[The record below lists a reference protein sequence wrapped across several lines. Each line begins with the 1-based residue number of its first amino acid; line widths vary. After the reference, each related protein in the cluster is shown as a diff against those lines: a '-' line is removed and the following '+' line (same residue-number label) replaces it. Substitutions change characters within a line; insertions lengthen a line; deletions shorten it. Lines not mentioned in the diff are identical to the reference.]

1 MKELSRR
8 MFLGSAAI
16 GSVAALSTGISGTA
30 QAKEVKKEKPWDVI
44 VVLFAQLQR
53 TTLVHVCVCLKK
65 PIVLMAIPFMLWEQL
80 LHGAPNGKKHAV
92 SRTLVR
98 QCLMT

>member
-16 GSVAALSTGISGTA
+16 GSVATLSTGISGTA

-44 VVLFAQLQR
+44 VVGAG
-53 TTLVHVCVCLKK
+53 TAGIVCAITAHDLGARVC
-65 PIVLMAIPFMLWEQL
+65 A
-80 LHGAPNGKKHAV
+80 
-92 SRTLVR
+92 
-98 QCLMT
+98 